1 MLKSSSILVGM
12 VREDLS
18 EVVTFELRCEHEEA
32 ADEDVGKER
41 FKSRDTKPRGPEMG
55 WWMWRKERKHR
66 WALGQGGQGA
76 QTGDD
81 SLGQHLQA
89 TVSSMDF
96 FLLTSYC
103 KKMSSL

>member
-55 WWMWRKERKHR
+55 W
-66 WALGQGGQGA
+66 
-76 QTGDD
+76 
-81 SLGQHLQA
+81 
-89 TVSSMDF
+89 
-96 FLLTSYC
+96 
-103 KKMSSL
+103 